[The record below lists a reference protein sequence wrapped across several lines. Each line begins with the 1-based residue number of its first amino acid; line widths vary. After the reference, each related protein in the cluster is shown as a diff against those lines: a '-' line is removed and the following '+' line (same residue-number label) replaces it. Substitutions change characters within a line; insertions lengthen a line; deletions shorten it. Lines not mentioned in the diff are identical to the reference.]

1 MLNELASSEWAL
13 LLADTDA
20 TQAYVFE
27 SNKLPEIRGA
37 SRMLDTLNDQIGD
50 QVRDNIAAHGGDLIF
65 AGGGGL
71 LAVVNAAQAAA
82 LVSAIE
88 SHYPQQTTTATI
100 SAISRPLPADYAH
113 AFGRFVTWG
122 SHWLRQHKESKP
134 APPFVVCLPDQAR
147 CQSCDLRPADAQ
159 LSAQHPEPD
168 YRICQV
174 CFRKHETGT
183 GPSRRFWFDAFRDHT
198 PADSVWHTTTN
209 LTYPY
214 SISEIAQASASGDK
228 LVGFVYLDGDS
239 IGRLLQRLETPEQ
252 YRTVSETLKEAT
264 QTAVFDALAALLAPA
279 AVTPSELRPH
289 ADPDSTVTIY
299 PFEIVT
305 IGGDDVILIVPA
317 SVALP
322 LAAQIGR
329 LFADRV
335 RTALRTRA
343 NLDETISMSAGV
355 LLADDHTPLGTMAD
369 VARQLLKRA
378 KRLGGAI
385 DFHIM
390 YSADMLDRSISVVR
404 ETYPYTIQGAGDRGR
419 SAYLLGRPYTHD
431 NLTTLWTGMQRMKQA
446 GFATSQLHQLADALL
461 RGRREA
467 TLFYEYQRHR
477 SRDDQGYQALATA
490 LTAGQAPGSAD
501 PQPWMTVANATY
513 SHRTTLWDISELYK
527 FVSLAPANGGDV
539 ATGEEGLVHAR

>member
-1 MLNELASSEWAL
+1 MPDEQRSSEWAL

-37 SRMLDTLNDQIGD
+37 SRVLDTLNEQIGT
-50 QVRDNIAAHGGDLIF
+50 QVRANIAAHGGDLIF
-65 AGGGGL
+65 AGGGSL
-71 LAVVNAAQAAA
+71 LAVVNAAQAPA

-88 SHYPQQTTTATI
+88 AHYPQQTTTATI
-100 SAISRPLPADYAH
+100 SAISRPLPDDYEH
-113 AFGRFVTWG
+113 TFGRFVTWG
-122 SHWLRQHKESKP
+122 SHWLRQHKESRP
-134 APPFVVCLPDQAR
+134 APPFVECLPDQAR
-147 CQSCDLRPADAQ
+147 CQSCNLRPANVQ

-168 YRICQV
+168 YRICRV
-174 CFRKHETGT
+174 CYHKHETGT

-198 PADSVWHTTTN
+198 PTGSVWHTTPN

-214 SISEIAQASASGDK
+214 SISEIAQAGKSGDN

-252 YRTVSETLKEAT
+252 YRTVSETLKKTT
-264 QTAVFDALAALLAPA
+264 QAAVFDTFATLLVPA

-289 ADPDSTVTIY
+289 AHPDTPVTIY

-322 LAAQIGR
+322 LTARIGR

-335 RTALRTRA
+335 NAALRTQA
-343 NLDETISMSAGV
+343 NLAEEISMSAGV
-355 LLADDHTPLGTMAD
+355 LLADDHTPLRTMAD
-369 VARQLLKRA
+369 VAYQLLRRA
-378 KRLGGAI
+378 KRLGGAV

-390 YSADMLDRSISVVR
+390 YSADMLDRSIHVIR
-404 ETYPYTIQGAGDRGR
+404 ETYPYTLQGAGDSGR

-431 NLTTLWTGMQRMKQA
+431 DLAALWAGMQRMKRA
-446 GFATSQLHQLADALL
+446 GFATSQLNQLADALL

-477 SRDDQGYQALATA
+477 SRDDQGYQALATT
-490 LTAGQAPGSAD
+490 LTVGQTPGNAD
-501 PQPWMTVANATY
+501 PQPWTAVASATY
-513 SHRTTLWDISELYK
+513 SHRTTLWDIGELYK
-527 FVSLAPANGGDV
+527 FVPLDSNGSGDED
-539 ATGEEGLVHAR
+539 TLEEGLAYAR